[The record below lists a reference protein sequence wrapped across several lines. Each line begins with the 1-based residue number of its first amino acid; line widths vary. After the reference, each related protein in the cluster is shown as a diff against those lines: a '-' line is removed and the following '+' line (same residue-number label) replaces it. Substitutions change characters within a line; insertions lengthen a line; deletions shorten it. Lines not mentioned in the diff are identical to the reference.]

1 MSLQSSSVAWLCSGI
16 VGAVFVFAAVAK
28 FFMGSNWLL
37 QARDL
42 GVPRVAMVFVPW
54 VEFAVGVALLGQVAP
69 RFSYLAAVLLLVAFT
84 TLIISKLLRGQHPQ
98 CACFGRRSI
107 KPIGWSN
114 VTRNIS
120 LIALVVVAAVV
131 GA

>member
-1 MSLQSSSVAWLCSGI
+1 MNSQDISWLGAGV

-42 GVPRVAMVFVPW
+42 GVPRALMVFVPW
-54 VEFAVGVALLGQVAP
+54 VEFAVGVALLGRVVP
-69 RFSYLAAVLLLVAFT
+69 MLTYSLAALLLVAFT
-84 TLIISKLLRGQHPQ
+84 ALIVSKLLRGQHPQ
-98 CACFGRRSI
+98 CACFGRRSS

-114 VTRNIS
+114 VTRNLV
-120 LIALVVVAAVV
+120 LIALIVVAAF
-131 GA
+131 A

>member
-1 MSLQSSSVAWLCSGI
+1 MNSQDISWLCAGV

-42 GVPRVAMVFVPW
+42 GVPRALMVFVPW
-54 VEFAVGVALLGQVAP
+54 VEFAVGVALLGRVVP
-69 RFSYLAAVLLLVAFT
+69 MLTYSLAALLLLAFT
-84 TLIISKLLRGQHPQ
+84 ALIVSKLLRGQHPQ
-98 CACFGRRSI
+98 CACFGRRSS

-114 VTRNIS
+114 VTRNLV
-120 LIALVVVAAVV
+120 LIALIVVAAL
-131 GA
+131 A

>member
-1 MSLQSSSVAWLCSGI
+1 MNSLDISWLCALI

-42 GVPRVAMVFVPW
+42 GVPRALMVFVPW
-54 VEFAVGVALLGQVAP
+54 VEFAVGVALLGRVLPMITYSLSA
-69 RFSYLAAVLLLVAFT
+69 LLLVAFT
-84 TLIISKLLRGQHPQ
+84 ALIVSKLLRGQHPK
-98 CACFGRRSI
+98 CACFGRRSS

-114 VTRNIS
+114 VTRNLA
-120 LIALVVVAAVV
+120 LIALIVVAAF
-131 GA
+131 A

>member
-1 MSLQSSSVAWLCSGI
+1 MNSQDISSLCAGI

-42 GVPRVAMVFVPW
+42 GVPRAIMVFVPW
-54 VEFAVGVALLGQVAP
+54 AEFIVGLALLGRVVP
-69 RFSYLAAVLLLVAFT
+69 LLTYSAAVLLLVAFT
-84 TLIISKLLRGQHPQ
+84 ALIVSKLLRGQHPQ
-98 CACFGRRSI
+98 CACFGRRSS

-114 VTRNIS
+114 VTRNLM
-120 LIALVVVAAVV
+120 LIALIVVAAF
-131 GA
+131 A

>member
-1 MSLQSSSVAWLCSGI
+1 MNSQDISWLCAGI

-42 GVPRVAMVFVPW
+42 GVPRALMVFVPW
-54 VEFAVGVALLGQVAP
+54 VEFAVGVALLGRVVP
-69 RFSYLAAVLLLVAFT
+69 MLTYLLAALLLVAFT
-84 TLIISKLLRGQHPQ
+84 ALIVSKLLRGQHPQ
-98 CACFGRRSI
+98 CACFGRRSS

-114 VTRNIS
+114 VTRNLL
-120 LIALVVVAAVV
+120 LIALIVVAAF
-131 GA
+131 A

>member
-1 MSLQSSSVAWLCSGI
+1 MNSQDISWLCAGI

-42 GVPRVAMVFVPW
+42 GVPRVLMGFVPW
-54 VEFAVGVALLGQVAP
+54 VEFAVGLALLGRVVPMLA
-69 RFSYLAAVLLLVAFT
+69 YLAAALLLVAFT
-84 TLIISKLLRGQHPQ
+84 VLIVSKLQRGQHPQ
-98 CACFGRRSI
+98 CACFGRRSS

-114 VTRNIS
+114 VTRNLV
-120 LIALVVVAAVV
+120 LIALIVVAAL
-131 GA
+131 A

>member
-1 MSLQSSSVAWLCSGI
+1 MNSQTISWLCSGF

-54 VEFAVGVALLGQVAP
+54 IEFVVGVALLGRVAP
-69 RFSYLAAVLLLVAFT
+69 GYSGAAAAMLLVAFT
-84 TLIISKLLRGQHPQ
+84 ALIVSKLLRGQHPQ
-98 CACFGRRSI
+98 CACFGRRST

-114 VTRNIS
+114 VTRNFV
-120 LIALVVVAAVV
+120 LIALIVVAKFV
-131 GA
+131 